1 MIKIRQLLK
10 SEINLLKNFPPED
23 WNMDLPD
30 LISFHFGYSYFYP
43 IVAEQNNKIV
53 GFGNGILNESV
64 GWLGNILVPPEYRRR
79 GIGHEITKHLV
90 NYFNSKGCTCQ
101 LLIASEMG
109 KNIYKKIGFEVSSEY
124 HFFKVESNFRIYER
138 DINIKK
144 IKEDDS
150 LLLKK
155 FDEEI
160 TGEKRFE
167 FIKRFLPTG
176 WIYKKEKSNNIEGVY
191 LPDLGSGLIFAK
203 IPEAGLELLKFKLS
217 LGKTRTIIPSE
228 NKTALDFLKTKGCQ
242 PYSTAPRM
250 VLGKEVSWQPKYIFN
265 RAAGYCG

>member
-23 WNMDLPD
+23 WNIDLPGF
-30 LISFHFGYSYFYP
+30 ISFHFGYKYFYP
-43 IVAEQNNKIV
+43 IVAEENNKIV
-53 GFGNGILNESV
+53 GFGNGILNSAV

-79 GIGHEITKHLV
+79 GIGYQITKHLV
-90 NYFNSKGCTCQ
+90 NYFNNKGCTGQ

-109 KNIYKKIGFEVSSEY
+109 KNIYKKIGFEISSAY
-124 HFFKVESNFRIYER
+124 HFFNAESNPQAYER
-138 DINIKK
+138 NINIKK
-144 IKEDDS
+144 IKEDDF
-150 LLLKK
+150 LLFKK
-155 FDEEI
+155 LDAEA
-160 TGEKRFE
+160 TGEKRYE
-167 FIKRFLPTG
+167 FIKRFLPAG
-176 WIYKKEKSNNIEGVY
+176 WVYKKERSKNIEGVY

-203 IPEAGLELLKFKLS
+203 NPEAGLELLKFKLS
-217 LGKTRTIIPSE
+217 LGKTRTVIPSE
-228 NKTALDFLKTKGCQ
+228 NKIALNFLITKGCQ